1 MCGELPVEASVKSAM
16 LDEQVAEPDQRID
29 LVSGAALLWSQRRR
43 VLRWL
48 EIGLVVSAV
57 VAFLIPNRYESTA
70 SLMPP
75 DPQSLSSGA
84 MLAAMAGAAASS
96 ATAGLASS
104 LLGAKSASGTFVG
117 VIQSRTAQDD
127 LINRFDLRKVY
138 GYKRYID
145 TREKLATRTS
155 VKEDAKT
162 GVVSITV
169 TDGSPD
175 RARDLARAYVEE
187 LDKLVAQLSTSSAR
201 RERVFLEQ
209 RLKTVQTDLDA
220 ASRDL
225 SQFSSRNATLD
236 MQNQGKTLVDAAAR
250 LQGELIVAQSEMRGL
265 EAVYSDNNTR
275 VRAARARIAEL
286 EQQLRALSGR
296 GETGNSVELE
306 PGQLYPSLRRLPLLG
321 VTYADLYRRVK
332 VQEAVYEIL
341 TKQYELAK
349 VQEAREIPT
358 VKVLDQPTLPE
369 KKSFPPRLLI
379 IVIGTFMTTLL
390 VAIRLSW
397 ENFWKM
403 LPGSDPRKVLVLH
416 IRETIRTSVG
426 RKRKRFRFQSE
437 PEDNRFS
444 LAATREDPG
453 QNLAVP
459 GVTEPS

>member
-1 MCGELPVEASVKSAM
+1 VESSAKTAV
-16 LDEQVAEPDQRID
+16 LDVRVDESEPTID
-29 LVSGAALLWSQRRR
+29 MVSGAALVWSQRRR

-48 EIGLVVSAV
+48 GIGLAVSAV
-57 VAFLIPNRYESTA
+57 VALLIPNRYESTA
-70 SLMPP
+70 ALMPP

-84 MLAAMAGAAASS
+84 MLAAMAGAASS
-96 ATAGLASS
+96 PATAGLASS
-104 LLGAKSASGTFVG
+104 LLGAKSASATFVG

-127 LINRFDLRKVY
+127 LINRFDLRQVY
-138 GYKRYID
+138 GYERYID

-155 VKEDAKT
+155 VKDDAKT

-169 TDGSPD
+169 TDARPD
-175 RARDLARAYVEE
+175 RARDLARAYVDE

-201 RERVFLEQ
+201 RERAFLEQ
-209 RLKTVQTDLDA
+209 RLKAVQADLDA

-250 LQGELIVAQSEMRGL
+250 LQGELIVAQSEVRGL

-286 EQQLRALSGR
+286 ERQLRALSGR
-296 GETGNSVELE
+296 GETDNSVELE

-332 VQEAVYEIL
+332 VQEAVYEVL

-349 VQEAREIPT
+349 VQEAREIPS

-379 IVIGTFMTTLL
+379 IAIGTFMTMLL
-390 VAIRLSW
+390 VTARLSS
-397 ENFWKM
+397 ENFWRT
-403 LPGSDPRKVLVLH
+403 LPGSDPRKVLALQIH
-416 IRETIRTSVG
+416 HTMRTRV
-426 RKRKRFRFQSE
+426 RWKRKRFRFQSE
-437 PEDNRFS
+437 ENRSALGPTRDDSGDSLPERS
-444 LAATREDPG
+444 
-453 QNLAVP
+453 
-459 GVTEPS
+459 

>member
-1 MCGELPVEASVKSAM
+1 VESTSKTAVLDAPVP
-16 LDEQVAEPDQRID
+16 EPDEKLD
-29 LVSGAALLWSQRRR
+29 LVSGAALFWSQRLRL
-43 VLRWL
+43 LRWL
-48 EIGLVVSAV
+48 GIGLAVSTAL
-57 VAFLIPNRYESTA
+57 ALLLPNRYQSTA

-75 DPQSLSSGA
+75 DPQAMSSGA
-84 MLAAMAGAAASS
+84 MLAAMAGAASPS
-96 ATAGLASS
+96 ATAGLASN
-104 LLGAKSASGTFVG
+104 LLGAKSASATFLG

-145 TREKLATRTS
+145 AREKLAARTS

-162 GVVSITV
+162 GVISVTV
-169 TDGSPD
+169 TDSD
-175 RARDLARAYVEE
+175 AERARDLARAYVEE

-201 RERVFLEQ
+201 RERVFLEE
-209 RLKTVQTDLDA
+209 RLKAVQVDLDGA
-220 ASRDL
+220 AREL

-286 EQQLRALSGR
+286 ERQLRVLSGR
-296 GETGNSVELE
+296 AETGDGGDLA

-321 VTYADLYRRVK
+321 VTYAGLYRRVK
-332 VQEAVYEIL
+332 VQEAVYEVL

-379 IVIGTFMTTLL
+379 VAVGTFLTALL
-390 VAIRLSW
+390 AAIRLSS
-397 ENFWKM
+397 ENFWRN
-403 LPGSDPRKVLVLH
+403 LEGSDPRRILALE
-416 IRETIRTSVG
+416 IRETFQTSIA
-426 RKRKRFRFQSE
+426 RKRRRRRLRSAVEE
-437 PEDNRFS
+437 PRLDFTATSAAPEHS
-444 LAATREDPG
+444 LPAEGAAERP
-453 QNLAVP
+453 
-459 GVTEPS
+459 

>member
-1 MCGELPVEASVKSAM
+1 MESSAKAAVLDIPAIEL
-16 LDEQVAEPDQRID
+16 DQGID
-29 LVSGAALLWSQRRR
+29 LVGGAALLWSERRR
-43 VLRWL
+43 VRRWL
-48 EIGLVVSAV
+48 GIGLVVSAV

-84 MLAAMAGAAASS
+84 MLAAMAGAPSSS

-104 LLGAKSASGTFVG
+104 LLGAKTASATFVG

-127 LINRFDLRKVY
+127 LINRFDLRTVY
-138 GYKRYID
+138 GYKRYMD
-145 TREKLATRTS
+145 AREELAARTS

-169 TDGSPD
+169 TDRSPD

-187 LDKLVAQLSTSSAR
+187 LDRLVAQLSTSSAR

-209 RLKTVQTDLDA
+209 RLKTVQADLDA

-236 MQNQGKTLVDAAAR
+236 IQNQGKTLVDAAAR
-250 LQGELIVAQSEMRGL
+250 LQGQLMVAQSELRGL
-265 EAVYSDNNTR
+265 EAVYSVNNTR

-286 EQQLRALSGR
+286 EQQLRVLSGR
-296 GETGNSVELE
+296 GETDNTVDLE

-321 VTYADLYRRVK
+321 VTYADLYRQVK
-332 VQEAVYEIL
+332 VQEAVYEVL

-379 IVIGTFMTTLL
+379 IAIGTFLTALL
-390 VAIRLSW
+390 VVMRLSS
-397 ENFWKM
+397 ENFWKN
-403 LPGSDPRKVLVLH
+403 LPGSDPRRVLALQVGETMR
-416 IRETIRTSVG
+416 IRIG
-426 RKRKRFRFQSE
+426 CKRKRFRLQPGTE
-437 PEDNRFS
+437 ENRLGLATTRDDSGHS
-444 LAATREDPG
+444 LPVQDIPQG
-453 QNLAVP
+453 
-459 GVTEPS
+459 S

>member
-1 MCGELPVEASVKSAM
+1 M
-16 LDEQVAEPDQRID
+16 LDVPVNQPDPGID
-29 LVSGAALLWSQRRR
+29 LVSGAALLWSQKRR

-48 EIGLVVSAV
+48 ATGLVVSAAI
-57 VAFLIPNRYESTA
+57 AFLIPNRYESNA

-84 MLAAMAGAAASS
+84 MLAAMAGAASPSAS
-96 ATAGLASS
+96 AGLASG
-104 LLGAKSASGTFVG
+104 LLGAKSASATFVG

-127 LINRFDLRKVY
+127 LINRFDLRQVY

-145 TREKLATRTS
+145 AREKLATRTS

-162 GVVSITV
+162 GVISITV
-169 TDGSPD
+169 ADRSPD

-201 RERVFLEQ
+201 RERVFLEE
-209 RLKTVQTDLDA
+209 RLKAVQADLDA

-236 MQNQGKTLVDAAAR
+236 MQNQGKTLVDAATR
-250 LQGELIVAQSEMRGL
+250 LQGELIVAKSEVRGL
-265 EAVYSDNNTR
+265 EAVYSASNTR
-275 VRAARARIAEL
+275 VRAAQARVAEL
-286 EQQLRALSGR
+286 ERQLRSLSGR
-296 GETGNSVELE
+296 GEDGGDTDLK

-332 VQEAVYEIL
+332 VQEAVYEVL

-379 IVIGTFMTTLL
+379 IAIGLFLTALL
-390 VAIRLSW
+390 VAVRLSS
-397 ENFWKM
+397 ENLWRN
-403 LPGSDPRKVLVLH
+403 LEGSDPRRVLGAK
-416 IRETIRTSVG
+416 IRDTIRT
-426 RKRKRFRFQSE
+426 RMPWKRKRLRFQ
-437 PEDNRFS
+437 
-444 LAATREDPG
+444 PG
-453 QNLAVP
+453 
-459 GVTEPS
+459 T